1 MASLGKRVA
10 LCLLQFCLD
19 KGFFDPN
26 KVLHDFIQF
35 FGCSPLTIV
44 SFVVDYYHPTTGRVM
59 KVAVVI
65 IPLISLLVHVHILV
79 LAHGAMLDECFS
91 G

>member
-26 KVLHDFIQF
+26 KLLHDFIQF

-44 SFVVDYYHPTTGRVM
+44 SFVVDYYHPTPTTGRVIEGSGGYHSSH
-59 KVAVVI
+59 KPPCTCSYPGAC
-65 IPLISLLVHVHILV
+65 PWCHVR
-79 LAHGAMLDECFS
+79 
-91 G
+91 